1 MADRQPAFVYLASH
15 SPRRRALLE
24 QIGLT
29 YELVAVRVD
38 ETPLPGETAAAYV
51 SRLALAKARAGWQAL
66 PTRRDKD
73 GPVLGADTAVVIDDI
88 ILGKPTHRAEGLAM
102 LARLSGREH
111 QVWSAVALVAGKR
124 EAVRSQESRVRFRP
138 LTPAESA
145 AYWASGEPAD
155 KAGAYGIQGRAAAF
169 IAELHGSYSGVMGL
183 PLFETATLLQ
193 EFGIAVL

>member
-1 MADRQPAFVYLASH
+1 MADGPPAFVYLASH

-138 LTPAESA
+138 LTRPKAQRTGLAANRPTRPAPTAFRAGRRRLSPNCTA
-145 AYWASGEPAD
+145 AILASWAC
-155 KAGAYGIQGRAAAF
+155 RC
-169 IAELHGSYSGVMGL
+169 
-183 PLFETATLLQ
+183 
-193 EFGIAVL
+193 